1 MLYHRGFSTFG
12 ISKAFFLVLLA
23 VVQEIGG
30 LSIGKSAVRFLT
42 ILHVEVLGKLLN
54 PELPSMQ
61 PLKL

>member
-1 MLYHRGFSTFG
+1 MLYHFWDKQS
-12 ISKAFFLVLLA
+12 ISPSPSFRVA

-42 ILHVEVLGKLLN
+42 ILHVEVLGKLLK